1 MLQFIAKISFLHKMY
16 SYIVKIIPIFFLH
29 NNAKYLTIKKIL
41 YNLNLD
47 KIEGDII
54 EFGVFTGSSFR
65 HIINIEKKYRKDTRY
80 FGLDSFEGFPESDH
94 PFFVKN
100 QYVANYK
107 KVKKIENII
116 PNKIEIFK
124 GFFSEILE
132 KNEKLKKS
140 NFKFVH
146 LDCDL
151 YISAIDPIEFIS
163 NKLVVGA
170 YIMIDDFT
178 NIDSNN
184 LSIRNAFYKFFKESD
199 VEKVGF
205 FGIDGVVFR
214 YMPKN
219 LQ

>member
-1 MLQFIAKISFLHKMY
+1 MLQIVAKFTFLHKLY
-16 SYIVKIIPIFFLH
+16 SYLVKFFPIFFIH
-29 NNAKYLTIKKIL
+29 NNSKYLTIKKVL

-47 KIEGDII
+47 KISGDII

-65 HIINIEKKYRKDTRY
+65 HIINIEKNYTKDTRY
-80 FGLDSFEGFPESDH
+80 YGLDSFEGFPESDH

-100 QYVANYK
+100 KFVANYK
-107 KVKKIENII
+107 KVKRIENIV

-124 GFFSEILE
+124 GFFSDVLE
-132 KNEKLKKS
+132 KNETLKKS

-151 YISAIDPIEFIS
+151 YISAIDPIKFIS
-163 NKLVVGA
+163 DKLVVGA

-178 NIDSNN
+178 NLDRNN
-184 LSIRNAFYKFFKESD
+184 LSIRNAFYKIFKESD
-199 VEKVGF
+199 IEKVGF

-219 LQ
+219 